1 MRSLKQTI
9 ETKLN
14 GRIEKIKEAE
24 AFLIERENKLSNT
37 QTHRSA
43 GGKNPAPFRR
53 STNSEKSS
61 LLKFINFQLYNIIP

>member
-1 MRSLKQTI
+1 MRSLKQAI

-37 QTHRSA
+37 QSHRSA
-43 GGKNPAPFRR
+43 GGKNPASFMRGLKY
-53 STNSEKSS
+53 NKSS
-61 LLKFINFQLYNIIP
+61 LLIFKL